1 MSIIDWTNF
10 ILFYSG
16 GALAMLGMAVSS
28 MLRSG
33 RPGLD
38 WKDLL
43 LVIIW
48 PVIITNNIIKRL

>member
-16 GALAMLGMAVSS
+16 GASAMLGITISS
-28 MLRSG
+28 MLRADRS
-33 RPGLD
+33 GLD

-43 LVIIW
+43 LVILW
-48 PVIITNNIIKRL
+48 PVIITNSIIKTL